1 MENDRNQ
8 ELEQLRETVSELEN
22 KLKETK
28 NGDMTLR
35 ARDQEIAALK
45 ERVKFF

>member
-8 ELEQLRETVSELEN
+8 ELEQLRETVAELEN

-28 NGDMTLR
+28 SGDMMLR

-45 ERVKFF
+45 EKV

>member
-8 ELEQLRETVSELEN
+8 ELEQLRETVAELEN

-28 NGDMTLR
+28 SGDMMLR
-35 ARDQEIAALK
+35 ARDQEIATLK
-45 ERVKFF
+45 EQV